1 MTIASAQRPAMRIT
15 GLTVYITDIPVL
27 IKRRHGSGDVEGSV
41 RNAILKLETD
51 AGITGWG
58 DAAPWAVFTGTVEA
72 VAAALHVYLRPILI
86 GADPTRIEALLAD
99 ADHAVVGHPEAKAA
113 MEMALF
119 DIVGQASGLPVAE
132 LLGGRCRDSIPLSFS
147 VADPDFDRDMEMVQ
161 RLYGEGLRLF
171 KMKTGFAGHAADLRR
186 MERFRKEVP
195 ADAELRIDYNQG
207 MAAYD
212 AIRQL
217 RDVEAF
223 RPTFIEQPVPGHQ
236 RAALAEITRALDTPV
251 LADESVFT
259 PTDALAV
266 AAGRMADL
274 VSVKIMKHGGM
285 LAGRKVSA
293 ICEAAGIA
301 CYGGDMFETGIAHL
315 AGTHMIAATP
325 NISLGCEFY
334 QATYFLE
341 RDLLA
346 EPFPVVDGRVIV
358 PRTPGLGIRIDE
370 DRVRHYAAETL
381 K

>member
-1 MTIASAQRPAMRIT
+1 MSAIRIT
-15 GLTVYITDIPVL
+15 GLTVHVTDIPVR
-27 IKRRHGSGDVEGSV
+27 IPRRHGSGDVKGSV

-51 AGITGWG
+51 AGIAGWG

-72 VAAALHVYLRPILI
+72 AAAALHVYLRPILV
-86 GADPTRIEALLAD
+86 GADPTRIEALLAE
-99 ADHAVVGHPEAKAA
+99 ADHAVVGQPEAKAA

-119 DIVGQASGLPVAE
+119 DIVGQAAGLPVAE
-132 LLGGRCRDSIPLSFS
+132 LLGGRARDEIPLSFS
-147 VADPDFDRDMEMVQ
+147 VADPDFDRDMEMVK
-161 RLYGEGLRLF
+161 RLYGEGVRLF
-171 KMKTGFAGHAADLRR
+171 KMKTGFAGHAADLGR

-259 PTDALAV
+259 PADALAV
-266 AAGRMADL
+266 AGHRMADL

-334 QATYFLE
+334 QATHFLE

-346 EPFPVVDGRVIV
+346 EPFPIRDGRVVV
-358 PRTPGLGIRIDE
+358 PRAPGLGIRVDE
-370 DRVRHYAAETL
+370 DRVRHYAVETL
-381 K
+381 R

>member
-1 MTIASAQRPAMRIT
+1 MSRARCATPSSRSRPTRASPA
-15 GLTVYITDIPVL
+15 G
-27 IKRRHGSGDVEGSV
+27 
-41 RNAILKLETD
+41 
-51 AGITGWG
+51 G
-58 DAAPWAVFTGTVEA
+58 DAAPWSVFTGTVEA
-72 VAAALHVYLRPILI
+72 CAAALHVYLRPVLI
-86 GADPTRIEALLAD
+86 GADPSRIEQLLAD

-119 DIVGQASGLPVAE
+119 DIVGQAAGLPVAE

-161 RLYGEGLRLF
+161 RLYAEGLRLF
-171 KMKTGFAGHAADLRR
+171 KMKTGFAGHAGDLKR
-186 MERFRKEVP
+186 MERFRSEMP
-195 ADAELRIDYNQG
+195 ADADLRIDYNQG

-223 RPTFIEQPVPGHQ
+223 KPTFIEQPVPGHQ

-259 PTDALAV
+259 PTDALQV
-266 AAGRMADL
+266 AAGRIADL

-285 LAGRKVSA
+285 MAGRRVSA

-334 QATYFLE
+334 QATYFLQ

-346 EPFPVVDGRVIV
+346 EPFPVENGRVVV
-358 PRTPGLGIRIDE
+358 PRTPGLGIRVDE
-370 DRVRHYAAETL
+370 DRVRHYAVQTL
-381 K
+381 T

>member
-1 MTIASAQRPAMRIT
+1 MPNTPTPRLTIT
-15 GLTVYITDIPVL
+15 GLTVYVTDIPVRL
-27 IKRRHGSGDVEGSV
+27 TRRHGSGDVAGSV
-41 RNAILKLETD
+41 KNAILKLETD

-58 DAAPWAVFTGTVEA
+58 DAAPWAVFTGTIEA
-72 VAAALHVYLRPILI
+72 TAAALDVYLRPLLM
-86 GADPTRIEALLAD
+86 GADPFRVEALLGA
-99 ADHAVVGHPEAKAA
+99 ADHAVVAHPEAKAA

-119 DIVGQASGLPVAE
+119 DIMGQASGLPVAE
-132 LLGGRCRDSIPLSFS
+132 LLGGRCRDDIALSFS
-147 VADPDFDRDMEMVQ
+147 VADPDIDRDMDMVKQ
-161 RLYGEGLRLF
+161 LYGDGIRLF
-171 KMKTGFAGHAADLRR
+171 KMKTGFAGHAADLKR

-195 ADAELRIDYNQG
+195 GDAELRIDYNQG
-207 MAAYD
+207 METYG

-223 RPTFIEQPVPGHQ
+223 KPTFIEQPVPGHH

-259 PTDALAV
+259 PTDALQV
-266 AAGRMADL
+266 AAGRVADL

-285 LAGRKVSA
+285 LASRKISA

-325 NISLGCEFY
+325 NVSLGCEFY
-334 QATYFLE
+334 QAKYFLE

-346 EPFPVVDGRVIV
+346 APFPIVNGRVIV
-358 PRTPGLGIRIDE
+358 PTTPGLGVAIDQ
-370 DRVRHYAAETL
+370 DRVRHYAVETL
-381 K
+381 TG

>member
-1 MTIASAQRPAMRIT
+1 MKQIKIKAMT
-15 GLTVYITDIPVL
+15 VFVTDIPVRL
-27 IKRRHGSGDVEGSV
+27 MRRHGSGDVAGSV
-41 RNAILKLETD
+41 KNAILKVETD
-51 AGITGWG
+51 AGLTGWG
-58 DAAPWAVFTGTVEA
+58 DAAPWAVFTGTIEA
-72 VAAALHVYLRPILI
+72 NVAALHVYLRPLLV
-86 GADPTRIEALLAD
+86 GADPFRIEKLMAD

-132 LLGGRCRDSIPLSFS
+132 LLGGRCRDDIPLSFS
-147 VADPDFDRDMEMVQ
+147 VADPDFDRDMEMVK

-171 KMKTGFAGHAADLRR
+171 KMKTGFAGHAADLKR
-186 MERFRKEVP
+186 MERFRKELP

-207 MAAYD
+207 MEVPN

-223 RPTFIEQPVPGHQ
+223 KPTFIEQPVPGHQ

-259 PTDALAV
+259 PSDALHV
-266 AAGRMADL
+266 AANRVADM
-274 VSVKIMKHGGM
+274 VSIKIMKHGGM

-293 ICEAAGIA
+293 ICEAAGIS

-315 AGTHMIAATP
+315 AGTHVIAATP

-334 QATYFLE
+334 QAKYFLE

-346 EPFPVVDGRVIV
+346 EPFPIKDGRVIV
-358 PRTPGLGIRIDE
+358 PRTPGLGVKVDE
-370 DRVRHYAAETL
+370 GRVKHYAIQTL
-381 K
+381 Q

>member
-1 MTIASAQRPAMRIT
+1 MTPLKIT
-15 GLTVYITDIPVL
+15 GLTVYVTRIPVL

-58 DAAPWAVFTGTVEA
+58 DAAPWSVFTGTVEA
-72 VAAALHVYLRPILI
+72 AAAALHVYLRPVLV
-86 GADPTRIEALLAD
+86 GADATRIEALMQA
-99 ADHAVVGHPEAKAA
+99 ADHAVVGHAEAKAA

-119 DIVGQASGLPVAE
+119 DVLGQVSGLPVAE
-132 LLGGRCRDSIPLSFS
+132 LLGGRCRDEIPLSFS
-147 VADPDFDRDMEMVQ
+147 VADPDFDRDIETVK

-171 KMKTGFAGHAADLRR
+171 KMKTGFAGHKADLER
-186 MERFRKEVP
+186 MTRFRREIP

-207 MAAYD
+207 MVAHD

-223 RPTFIEQPVPGHQ
+223 KPTFIEQPVPGHQ
-236 RAALAEITRALDTPV
+236 RAALAEIARALDTPV

-259 PTDALAV
+259 PADALEV
-266 AAGRMADL
+266 ASRRMADL

-285 LAGRKVSA
+285 LAGRKIAS

-346 EPFPVVDGRVIV
+346 EPFPVRNGKVVV
-358 PRTPGLGIRIDE
+358 PRTPGLGVKVDE
-370 DRVRHYAAETL
+370 DRVRHYAEETL
-381 K
+381 R